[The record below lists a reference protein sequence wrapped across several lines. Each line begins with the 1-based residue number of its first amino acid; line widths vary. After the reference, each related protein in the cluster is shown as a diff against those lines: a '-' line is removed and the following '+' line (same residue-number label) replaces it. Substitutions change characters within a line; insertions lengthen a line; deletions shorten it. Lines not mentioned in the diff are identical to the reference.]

1 MPRRLRSA
9 IEDPGNS
16 IFVSVV
22 YVWEIAIKRARGRLN
37 FAVPNVDT
45 VARLGFQLPPVTG
58 RHAEQA
64 GGLPRHH
71 NDPFE
76 RMLIAQAMLE
86 GLLLSTTD
94 RAMRRYGVPML
105 GVCVAHSAGLPLS
118 GFLNPSL
125 TAA

>member
-22 YVWEIAIKRARGRLN
+22 SVWEIAIKRARGRLN

-71 NDPFE
+71 NDPFD
-76 RMLIAQAMLE
+76 RMLIAQALLE

-105 GVCVAHSAGLPLS
+105 GFA
-118 GFLNPSL
+118 
-125 TAA
+125 